1 MSFCCCSGVP
11 TKASPFQSG
20 IAQFRSQFRSGDTW
34 LLNIYVGN
42 PDVNFAMFI
51 RANLILVRT
60 FCITAVLLHILQL
73 PLIHDTMRVN
83 MTVYTARITLR
94 LVRMVWPWGLV

>member
-1 MSFCCCSGVP
+1 M
-11 TKASPFQSG
+11 
-20 IAQFRSQFRSGDTW
+20 
-34 LLNIYVGN
+34 LNIYVGN

-83 MTVYTARITLR
+83 MTVYTARISLR
-94 LVRMVWPWGLV
+94 LVNGMAMGPSIGPNHVYRRLGNP